1 MATLA
6 TASGYPY
13 PATSETPDVQRD
25 LKALVDY
32 LEAQAG
38 AGTAF
43 TPTFSGTGAAVG
55 NGTLTGKWWKTGK
68 IVHAVMRL
76 TVGSTT
82 TMGTVSQ
89 ALGSLPF
96 ACATGWKVGAQV
108 RYTTA
113 AAGDWMGQG
122 EIIPTATSVFFG
134 VIGTNGAWTQVT
146 STVPFAWSAGATVDI
161 YVAYPAA

>member
-6 TASGYPY
+6 TATGYPY
-13 PATSETPDVQRD
+13 PATTETPDVQRD

-68 IVHAVMRL
+68 MVHAVMRL
-76 TVGSTT
+76 TVGTTT

-89 ALGSLPF
+89 ALGNLPY
-96 ACATGWKVGAQV
+96 ACAAGWKVGARV
-108 RYTTA
+108 RYTSA
-113 AAGDWMGQG
+113 ASADWMGQG
-122 EIIPTATSVFFG
+122 LIVAGGSSVFIA
-134 VIGTNGAWTQVT
+134 VPGTNGAWTAVT
-146 STVPFAWSAGATVDI
+146 SAVPFAWAAGATVDI